1 MSIPHVLKRAICL
14 FAQPCSLTD
23 NHFEAIVFVFT
34 AVVIVYLFYTD
45 ELRQRA
51 NNTIKIFKTKGLHFT
66 LSLTPTSVS
75 IPHVLKRVICTT
87 SLTDNH
93 LEAIVFVFAAVVIV
107 SLFHTDELWQRAQKN
122 TT

>member
-14 FAQPCSLTD
+14 FAQQCSLTD
-23 NHFEAIVFVFT
+23 NHLEAIVFVFT

-87 SLTDNH
+87 SLTANH
-93 LEAIVFVFAAVVIV
+93 LEESKQLSSLILVFTAVVIV
-107 SLFHTDELWQRAQKN
+107 SQFYADKK
-122 TT
+122 